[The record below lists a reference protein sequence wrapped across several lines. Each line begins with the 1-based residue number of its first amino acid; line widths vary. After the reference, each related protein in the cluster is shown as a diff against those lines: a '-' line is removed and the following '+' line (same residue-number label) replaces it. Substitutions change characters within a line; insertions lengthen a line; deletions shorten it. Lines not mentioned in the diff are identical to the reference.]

1 MVINLC
7 SSNRW
12 VALSGPYYYGNDANI
27 SAVTADLAEHPF
39 SNLGINLESLGKGY
53 EQWGVVQGTANIDGS
68 VTNIH
73 VPSLRSHC
81 WKWPHVSARLAVVG
95 IVGDGTL
102 FSIGYNFAKFR
113 TQLGHVRYT
122 DGRIETL
129 VGTSDVDSLA
139 VGDKF
144 VRTFKSGCYDHQAY
158 VVRSQFQ
165 PWGPQHI
172 ALARCTFDSSQ
183 ATCVLLSWVKGVP
196 EDLPS
201 LPLLQCSLTES
212 VELVIP
218 LDHPACTNPAVVGG
232 KAASLALLLET
243 THTLLRSKAVV
254 PAGFCLTVHAM
265 RLQAQ
270 SSQPLSS
277 AVKLLSLVSSGQEPG
292 DLPEH
297 CQHAVTAWLTV
308 PMCTAVLSVLS
319 GHVVA
324 DRSYAVRS
332 SSTTEDAAD
341 TSAAGQNAT
350 VLGCVGL
357 DAVVAAVHKCWSS
370 LYTYQS
376 IQYRRQSGQ
385 QLDVS
390 MAVVVQEMV
399 EADSAGVMFTRH
411 PVTADPAQLLITAN
425 YGLGETVV
433 SGTVE
438 PDTVVVNTENSR
450 LMVESVVKG
459 SKTSRIVVSETGG
472 VQEEA
477 TTEDMSQSDCLSEA
491 EIVALARVGLT
502 LEQLFGWPR
511 DVEWAIHKGVIYLLQ
526 CRPVTSLL
534 AWSQDELIHELDSA
548 ILPNDATTTANTG
561 EVLPGATSPLCQST
575 NLRCA
580 DFVMIPLFA
589 GVNHPLWY
597 NNSRISTSH
606 HHALLNIYNTILK
619 GAQQK
624 PTLSQKVLELAV
636 CGHKISTAELQ
647 HEAASRATP
656 LTFTQKL
663 QTAAFFIVV
672 SLLIIAS

>member
-1 MVINLC
+1 MELVALIWLCAGVCLAIMFHKLYSSGLLYCIKWLVIYTILKWRRFSTNHRELGVPIFASKKEEHLENPRIWSREKTFRRDSMLVFAGSPNVWLLLELARGRHNSAAARLRLQFGPSGPVYQTSEQDSRPRACDGWTTNSLALQCLEPMRRWRIVFTGRLHSRSSSGQKDTKLVKINLI
-7 SSNRW
+7 W

-399 EADSAGVMFTRH
+399 EATLQGSC
-411 PVTADPAQLLITAN
+411 L
-425 YGLGETVV
+425 
-433 SGTVE
+433 
-438 PDTVVVNTENSR
+438 PDT
-450 LMVESVVKG
+450 L
-459 SKTSRIVVSETGG
+459 
-472 VQEEA
+472 
-477 TTEDMSQSDCLSEA
+477 
-491 EIVALARVGLT
+491 
-502 LEQLFGWPR
+502 
-511 DVEWAIHKGVIYLLQ
+511 
-526 CRPVTSLL
+526 
-534 AWSQDELIHELDSA
+534 
-548 ILPNDATTTANTG
+548 
-561 EVLPGATSPLCQST
+561 
-575 NLRCA
+575 
-580 DFVMIPLFA
+580 
-589 GVNHPLWY
+589 
-597 NNSRISTSH
+597 
-606 HHALLNIYNTILK
+606 
-619 GAQQK
+619 
-624 PTLSQKVLELAV
+624 
-636 CGHKISTAELQ
+636 
-647 HEAASRATP
+647 
-656 LTFTQKL
+656 
-663 QTAAFFIVV
+663 
-672 SLLIIAS
+672 